1 MFKDFKTP
9 TYVILLPLCPT
20 QTCAT
25 YYEQVIQY
33 ERLLCSSFRVHEQM
47 QALKTGFSEL
57 VPLETLRVF
66 DAGELELL
74 LGGIGSIDVRD
85 WRANTVYKGE
95 YHENHLVIQW
105 FWRLVLSFNNEMRAR
120 LLQFVTGTS
129 RVPMNGFKELYGS
142 NGPKKFTIERWGSP
156 DRLPRAHTW

>member
-1 MFKDFKTP
+1 M
-9 TYVILLPLCPT
+9 
-20 QTCAT
+20 
-25 YYEQVIQY
+25 E
-33 ERLLCSSFRVHEQM
+33 
-47 QALKTGFSEL
+47 ALKTGFNEI
-57 VPLETLRVF
+57 VPLELLRVF

-74 LGGIGSIDVRD
+74 LGGIGTIDVRD
-85 WRANTVYKGE
+85 WRSNTVYKGE

-142 NGPKKFTIERWGSP
+142 NGPKKFTIERWGSS